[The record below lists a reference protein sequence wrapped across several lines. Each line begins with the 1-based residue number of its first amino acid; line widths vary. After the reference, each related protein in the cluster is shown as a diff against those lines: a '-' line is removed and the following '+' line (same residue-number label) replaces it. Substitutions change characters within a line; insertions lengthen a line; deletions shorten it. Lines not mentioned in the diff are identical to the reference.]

1 VTGITSRLLVALLTL
16 GVLVGAALPARAAS
30 PAVRVEALP
39 LFGAQSPMGEGWAS
53 VGVRLIN
60 GENSE
65 VTGTVELR
73 ATPSWSSD
81 NQRLLTSAPFALAP
95 KARVAMELP
104 THGFSSAP
112 TELVLAVVDRA
123 GNEIAK
129 VPVPDF
135 RQSDPLLLDLSAPSR
150 IAPTV
155 RGLGLVTQRSVSAGY
170 RTPTALVT
178 SPLVDPATGDPVLPR
193 WAASY
198 GSATL
203 VVTTGR
209 ILGAL
214 RKPELRALS
223 DWVLAGGALAVA
235 VDRPEDL
242 RLEALVT
249 LSGGAIERT
258 NAPSDLLEP
267 ALFLV
272 AAESGSS
279 SPRSIPSPS
288 TAAPQAAALPERRGP
303 NAITA
308 GLLEGYAGGN
318 LRPSPW
324 GAVASYGLGEVH
336 LLAFDATEQ
345 YLGDR
350 WTQLKF
356 VDLLRHA
363 WERQSAIV
371 LPLGQTGFD
380 GFRTNEIRA
389 VLDPNRSMRWTIV
402 LAALILLVYAS
413 LAGPLNFWLA
423 SRRGK
428 PLRALFHLPFWAA
441 GALGLVVALGV
452 VAKGVTGHVRRLTLI
467 EAGAG
472 MERAAATRFRG
483 LYASSSRDITVVPTA
498 RSSLLEVSSDD
509 EYVERTLVVDR
520 DGARLEH
527 LRTKPWATIVVRE
540 DGFASLAGGISIV
553 REASGDVV
561 VKNRTARDLLGV
573 VLKAPGRPAVAFGRI
588 RDGASARDKDGSP
601 TALSTALPKVGAYGT
616 VHPLAAALLAP
627 ELERHAEG
635 LGAAWKAFEDA
646 APDVDFW
653 VEDVPVLIAA
663 LDGGEGKLEDSGFTV
678 DVDRVLIRVV
688 GWGGVP

>member
-1 VTGITSRLLVALLTL
+1 MTPVASRLLVALLTL
-16 GVLVGAALPARAAS
+16 GVLLGASLPVRAAS
-30 PAVRVEALP
+30 PAIRVEALP

-65 VTGTVELR
+65 LTGSIELR
-73 ATPSWSSD
+73 AKPSWSSD

-112 TELVLAVVDRA
+112 TELQLVVVDRA
-123 GNEIAK
+123 GNELAK
-129 VPVPDF
+129 APVLEF

-150 IAPTV
+150 IAPAV
-155 RGLGLVTQRSVSAGY
+155 RGLGLVTQRSVSGGY

-203 VVTTGR
+203 VVSTGR
-209 ILGAL
+209 ILGTL
-214 RKPELRALS
+214 RKPELRALC
-223 DWVLAGGALAVA
+223 DWVLAGGALAVTI
-235 VDRPEDL
+235 DRPEDL
-242 RLEALVT
+242 RLEALLT
-249 LSGGAIERT
+249 LTGGAIERT
-258 NAPSDLLEP
+258 NAPSEMLEP

-272 AAESGSS
+272 AAESGSA
-279 SPRSIPSPS
+279 SPRSIPPPS
-288 TAAPQAAALPERRGP
+288 TAPQAAATPERRGP

-308 GLLEGYAGGN
+308 GLLEGFVGGN

-345 YLGDR
+345 YLSDR

-363 WERQSAIV
+363 WERQSSIV
-371 LPLGQTGFD
+371 LPLGQSGFD
-380 GFRTNEIRA
+380 GYKTNEIRA

-402 LAALILLVYAS
+402 LAALVLLFYAT

-428 PLRALFHLPFWAA
+428 PLRALVHLPFWAA

-452 VAKGVTGHVRRLTLI
+452 IAKGVTGHVRRLTLI
-467 EAGAG
+467 EAGSG

-483 LYASSSRDITVVPTA
+483 LYASSSRDITVVPNA

-520 DGARLEH
+520 DGARLER

-553 REASGDVV
+553 KESNGEVV
-561 VKNRTARDLLGV
+561 IKNRAARDLLGV
-573 VLKAPGRPAVAFGRI
+573 ILKTPGRPAVAFGRI
-588 RDGASARDKDGSP
+588 GDGASAREKDGTA
-601 TALSTALPKVGAYGT
+601 TALSTALPKVGAYGP
-616 VHPLAAALLAP
+616 VHPLSAATLAP
-627 ELERHAEG
+627 ELDRHVEG
-635 LGAAWKAFEDA
+635 LGAAWKALEEA

-653 VEDVPVLIAA
+653 LEDVPVLIAE
-663 LDGGEGKLEDSGFTV
+663 LDGGEGKLEDSGFSV
-678 DVDRVLIRVV
+678 DVDRVLVRVV
-688 GWGGVP
+688 GWGGIP